1 MALNTRKYVDFDIAF
16 KAHPVTGDLTKKSD
30 YSAVSQSI
38 KNLIFMNH
46 YEKPF
51 HPEIGCNMRKMLFEL
66 IDPSTASVIRT
77 EIINT
82 IGNFEPR
89 ARVND
94 VVVKPSYDEN
104 GYDVTIVYTTVNLQN
119 PIRINFFLERLR

>member
-1 MALNTRKYVDFDIAF
+1 MALNTRKYIDFDLAF
-16 KAHPVTGDLTKKSD
+16 TAHPVTGDLTKKTD

-38 KNLIFMNH
+38 KNLIFLNH

-51 HPEIGCNMRKMLFEL
+51 HPEIGCNLRKMLFEL

-89 ARVND
+89 VKIND
-94 VVVKPSYDEN
+94 VVVRPSYDEN
-104 GYDVTIVYTTVNLQN
+104 GYDVTIVYTTINLQN
-119 PIRINFFLERLR
+119 PIKINFFLERLR

>member
-1 MALNTRKYVDFDIAF
+1 M
-16 KAHPVTGDLTKKSD
+16 TGDLTKKSD

>member
-1 MALNTRKYVDFDIAF
+1 MALNNRRYSDFDLAF
-16 KAHPVTGDLTKKSD
+16 TAHPVTGDLVKKTD

-38 KNLIFMNH
+38 RNLVFLNH

-51 HPEIGCNMRKMLFEL
+51 HPEIGCNIRKMLFEL
-66 IDPSTASVIRT
+66 IEPSTAGAIRT

-89 ARVND
+89 AKVDD
-94 VVVKPSYDEN
+94 VVVRPNYTED
-104 GYDVTIVYTTVNLQN
+104 GYEITIVYTTINLQN
-119 PIRINFFLERLR
+119 PIKINFFLERLR

>member
-1 MALNTRKYVDFDIAF
+1 MALNTRRYTDLDVAF
-16 KAHPVTGDLTKKSD
+16 TAHPVTGDLVKKND

-38 KNLIFMNH
+38 RNLVFLNH

-51 HPEIGCNMRKMLFEL
+51 HPEIGCNIRKMLFEL
-66 IDPSTASVIRT
+66 IDPSTAGSIKT

-89 ARVND
+89 AKVDD
-94 VVVKPSYDEN
+94 VVVKPNYTED
-104 GYDVTIVYTTVNLQN
+104 GYEITIVYTTINLQN
-119 PIRINFFLERLR
+119 PIKINFFLERLR

>member
-1 MALNTRKYVDFDIAF
+1 MALNTRRYSDFDLAF
-16 KAHPVTGDLTKKSD
+16 AAHPVTGDLVKKND

-38 KNLIFMNH
+38 RNLVFLNH

-51 HPEIGCNMRKMLFEL
+51 HPEIGCNIRKMLFEL
-66 IDPSTASVIRT
+66 IDPSTAGSIKT

-89 ARVND
+89 AKVDD
-94 VVVKPSYDEN
+94 VVVKPNYTED
-104 GYDVTIVYTTVNLQN
+104 GYEITIVYTTINLQN
-119 PIRINFFLERLR
+119 PIKINFFLERLR